1 MWGATR
7 CAVQRWGLGA
17 LVVAALTAALAEPTS
32 QPRAQPAPSSEED
45 LVLSTDAALGAAMR
59 AGDKS
64 SARRLLSLQF
74 TFVDQDGEVHERKE
88 FLADLKAV
96 AAAAAT
102 DAKVRIYGR
111 IAMVTG
117 SRKSAHDTDVFFLD
131 IWAKQK
137 GTWRAL
143 LAQDVVL
150 AANNAPAAAGPEP
163 DDGLAKSL
171 HDHFGCKNPC
181 ETIPY
186 RVRSPAEQE
195 IVTTFQAVEK
205 AFYTRDADEYA
216 RHMADEFTH
225 YRSGAPPFSK
235 SERIAGIEQAKKQ
248 DAPAVMTGIQTMRL
262 WVYGDSA
269 AMISANGVPDPADAG
284 PPLMRIARVWVKRNG
299 QWQMAISVQ
308 TQVKGSQ

>member
-1 MWGATR
+1 MRGATR
-7 CAVQRWGLGA
+7 SAVQRWGFGA
-17 LVVAALTAALAEPTS
+17 LVAAVLVAALAEPNS
-32 QPRAQPAPSSEED
+32 QPKAQPAPSSEEE
-45 LVLSTDAALGAAMR
+45 LVLSTDEALGAAMR
-59 AGDKS
+59 AGDKAT
-64 SARRLLSLQF
+64 ARRLLSLQF

-96 AAAAAT
+96 AAEAAT
-102 DAKVRIYGR
+102 DPKIRIYGR
-111 IAMVTG
+111 IAVVTG
-117 SRKSAHDTDVFFLD
+117 HHKSVRDTDVFFLD

-150 AANNAPAAAGPEP
+150 AANNASAATGPEP
-163 DDGLAKSL
+163 DDGLAKLL

-195 IVTTFQAVEK
+195 IVNTFQAIEK
-205 AFYTRDADEYA
+205 AFYARDADEYA
-216 RHMADEFTH
+216 KHMADEFMH

-235 SERIAGIEQAKKQ
+235 SERIAGIEDAKKQ
-248 DAPAVMTGIQTMRL
+248 DTPAVMTGIKSMRL

-269 AMISANGVPDPADAG
+269 AMISGNGVPDDSDTE
-284 PPLMRIARVWVKRNG
+284 PLLRIARVWVKRNG

-308 TQVKGSQ
+308 TEVKESP